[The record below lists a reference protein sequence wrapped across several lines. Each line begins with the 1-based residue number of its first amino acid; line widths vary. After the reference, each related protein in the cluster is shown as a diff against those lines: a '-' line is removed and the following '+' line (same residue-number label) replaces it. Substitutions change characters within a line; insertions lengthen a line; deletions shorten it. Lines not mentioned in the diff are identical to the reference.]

1 MTDKCITKE
10 MSPFKD
16 RDLIAFVNKV
26 QDYYPKATSLNGMLT
41 PFVNLLARLPR
52 YHACYQQLTLIAKE
66 AVHMYNDE
74 RNTNTVSQEDLG
86 KNSVLNPKMLCITL
100 ISFLILIW
108 IKQ

>member
-41 PFVNLLARLPR
+41 PFVNLLARLSR
-52 YHACYQQLTLIAKE
+52 YNACY
-66 AVHMYNDE
+66 
-74 RNTNTVSQEDLG
+74 
-86 KNSVLNPKMLCITL
+86 
-100 ISFLILIW
+100 
-108 IKQ
+108 